1 MADEQYRWLNRAT
14 AERLLRGESPE
25 AVDAC
30 ARDQAE
36 RLSQALGALSGLS
49 AEAAPGTGE
58 LPGEQAALAAFR
70 KAREAADADRTATAP
85 ASGGA
90 RASVP
95 CADAG
100 LVRIGAGGRTGI
112 PFRRPR
118 WARPVRL
125 AVAAAVAA
133 GTLGGVAVAAG
144 SGVLP
149 TPFGDGKPG
158 PAASVSAG
166 ETSEESLA
174 PASPQTTPDYATG
187 PGTSPGT
194 GTPGGGPGDRRADAS
209 GGPSGP
215 AGGTGQSAA
224 PGSAAPSATSGTG
237 WAGAAA
243 ACRALRDGREL
254 DAGRKRVLANL
265 AGGSARVTKYCK
277 VVLGGAGSGS
287 GGTGGGTTTGGQGNG
302 NGNGNGAGSG
312 GDKGGD
318 KGSGGD
324 KDKDGDQG
332 HGKGDGGGKGHGN
345 GHGNGDG
352 GGKGHGKGDGRGKS
366 GGKGHGAGAGGA
378 GGAGGG
384 KGVRH
389 RGGAVPAPSGH
400 APAHPGGPGSAPAA
414 PSPTATYTAL

>member
-70 KAREAADADRTATAP
+70 KAREAADADRSAAAP

-90 RASVP
+90 RPSVP

-112 PFRRPR
+112 PSRRPR
-118 WARPVRL
+118 WGRPVRL

-166 ETSEESLA
+166 ETSEESLD
-174 PASPQTTPDYATG
+174 PASPQTPPDYATG
-187 PGTSPGT
+187 PGRSPGT

-209 GGPSGP
+209 GESSGP
-215 AGGTGQSAA
+215 GGGTGPSAA

-237 WAGAAA
+237 WSGAAA

-254 DAGRKRVLANL
+254 DAGRKRVLVNL

-277 VVLGGAGSGS
+277 VVLGGSGSGS

-302 NGNGNGAGSG
+302 NGNGNGNGAGSG

-318 KGSGGD
+318 KGNGG
-324 KDKDGDQG
+324 DKDGDQG
-332 HGKGDGGGKGHGN
+332 RGKGGGGDKGHGGGKDHGT
-345 GHGNGDG
+345 GAG
-352 GGKGHGKGDGRGKS
+352 GAS
-366 GGKGHGAGAGGA
+366 GGKGG
-378 GGAGGG
+378 
-384 KGVRH
+384 RH
-389 RGGAVPAPSGH
+389 RGGAVPVPSRH
-400 APAHPGGPGSAPAA
+400 APAHPGGPGNAPAV
-414 PSPTATYTAL
+414 PSPTPTYTAL